1 MVFSMEHKT
10 FMIESYFRNGVAIEG
25 EWHYNSG
32 ALWQELQQKFSDF
45 NFIVA
50 DFYNVVRNTV
60 RVFRET
66 GSVHHKKGAGR
77 PTLCTNEVIEDVEE
91 PMEDNPSTLRHMS

>member
-1 MVFSMEHKT
+1 MVFSVEHKT
-10 FMIESYFRNGVAIEG
+10 FMIESYFRNPVAIEG

-32 ALWQELQQKFSDF
+32 AVLQEFQQQFPAC

-60 RVFRET
+60 W
-66 GSVHHKKGAGR
+66 
-77 PTLCTNEVIEDVEE
+77 PTLCTNEGIEDVEE
-91 PMEDNPSTLRHMS
+91 YMAK

>member
-1 MVFSMEHKT
+1 MEHKT
-10 FMIESYFRNGVAIEG
+10 FTIESYFRNGVAIEG
-25 EWHYNSG
+25 EWHYNNG
-32 ALWQELQQKFSDF
+32 AVLQEFLQKFSDC

-66 GSVHHKKGAGR
+66 GSVHHKKGAG
-77 PTLCTNEVIEDVEE
+77 
-91 PMEDNPSTLRHMS
+91 